1 METTVRSAWSL
12 GVAETP
18 NQQDLSH
25 QALSTRSGCAIHQV
39 VAALSTFQCCSLP
52 RIHLV
57 HPLGSIRL
65 HSHEVLITKK
75 IVRSKSEYL
84 SEYVAFLLL
93 QKELALPL
101 QHVPAQQNV
110 LECLQCSRQGCT
122 SALAVVVYRNALQNI
137 QVPD

>member
-1 METTVRSAWSL
+1 M
-12 GVAETP
+12 
-18 NQQDLSH
+18 
-25 QALSTRSGCAIHQV
+25 
-39 VAALSTFQCCSLP
+39 
-52 RIHLV
+52 